1 LRHRNKVNKL
11 SRASDHRK
19 ALVNNIMKDMFEHE
33 SVVTTV
39 QKAKAARP
47 LIEKIITKGKKGDVS
62 ARRYINTFLNDKKLT
77 NKVVDEI
84 SKSYANRPGGYT
96 RILKLGQRRGDAAE
110 LALFQL
116 VKE

>member
-1 LRHRNKVNKL
+1 MRHRNKVNKL

-19 ALVNNIMKDMFEHE
+19 ALMNNVMREIFEHD
-33 SVVTTV
+33 SIVTTV
-39 QKAKAARP
+39 QKAKAVKP
-47 LIEKIITKGKKGDVS
+47 LVEKIITKGKKGDVS
-62 ARRYINTFLNDKKLT
+62 ARRYINTFLNDSKLT

-84 SKSYANRPGGYT
+84 SKNYAGRPGGYT
-96 RILKLGQRRGDAAE
+96 RILKLGQRRGDSAE